1 MLFILHDVLTS
12 KLQLAHAQHYICK
25 QPNVETGK
33 RQMLPY
39 MHVYLSQIPEA
50 GESKLLSPGQ
60 SKLLSPGQSEL
71 LSLTPIYG
79 GRKQNIATLYYAIH
93 SVSACK

>member
-12 KLQLAHAQHYICK
+12 KLQLAHAQHYTGPSANNQI
-25 QPNVETGK
+25 PNVETGK

-50 GESKLLSPGQ
+50 GESKPLSPGQ
-60 SKLLSPGQSEL
+60 SKLLS
-71 LSLTPIYG
+71 LTPICG
-79 GRKQNIATLYYAIH
+79 RRKQNVLTRYYAIH